1 MIIPRLE
8 VAVVRAGVQGFSP
21 AALRRARGRQH
32 LSLRQLSLLS
42 GVSFATISEWETSR
56 ALPPP
61 SHLAAVANA
70 LGITVADVVPI
81 KETHLVLADLRH
93 HAGLTQQAAADAFG
107 LKRSMYRAIDTG
119 TRAADAQQRT
129 QHAQLYSITT
139 NQFEHPLATHP
150 RHPHR
155 PPQSAV
161 AARPQR
167 SAPSREITLGWV
179 NGSGA
184 HNDEPA
190 DSSGQSCGVSR
201 RDGPR
206 PLPRTQHHA
215 TAAGTVDLLTL
226 RRSHS
231 HTSVITLRHWHA
243 EAFRR
248 VGVAPPQRQ
257 GIKASE

>member
-93 HAGLTQQAAADAFG
+93 HAGLTQQAAADAVG
-107 LKRSMYRAIDTG
+107 LKRSMYRAIETG
-119 TRAADAQQRT
+119 TRAADAQQRPNT
-129 QHAQLYSITT
+129 PSSTASPQTSSTPSGNAPETPTSPASKRGSCAPATLSAEPG
-139 NQFEHPLATHP
+139 NHPGMG
-150 RHPHR
+150 
-155 PPQSAV
+155 
-161 AARPQR
+161 QR
-167 SAPSREITLGWV
+167 IRCS
-179 NGSGA
+179 
-184 HNDEPA
+184 
-190 DSSGQSCGVSR
+190 Q
-201 RDGPR
+201 
-206 PLPRTQHHA
+206 
-215 TAAGTVDLLTL
+215 
-226 RRSHS
+226 
-231 HTSVITLRHWHA
+231 
-243 EAFRR
+243 
-248 VGVAPPQRQ
+248 
-257 GIKASE
+257 

>member
-93 HAGLTQQAAADAFG
+93 HAGLTQQAAADAVG

-139 NQFEHPLATHP
+139 NQFDTLWQRTRDTHIARLKRGSCAPATLSAEPGNHPGMG
-150 RHPHR
+150 
-155 PPQSAV
+155 
-161 AARPQR
+161 QR
-167 SAPSREITLGWV
+167 IRCS
-179 NGSGA
+179 
-184 HNDEPA
+184 
-190 DSSGQSCGVSR
+190 Q
-201 RDGPR
+201 
-206 PLPRTQHHA
+206 
-215 TAAGTVDLLTL
+215 
-226 RRSHS
+226 
-231 HTSVITLRHWHA
+231 
-243 EAFRR
+243 
-248 VGVAPPQRQ
+248 
-257 GIKASE
+257 